1 MVEAKIEDALCEYL
15 ERYHLGER
23 ESASSKKLEA
33 VFDVKG
39 SELRRIIN
47 NLRSQSQ
54 PICSNAPG
62 YFYAANQEEINAT
75 VAQLSS
81 RISHIAKARDGLRK
95 CTKYAPEQLSFVK
108 ED

>member
-1 MVEAKIEDALCEYL
+1 MVEPKIEGALCEYL
-15 ERYHLGER
+15 ERYHMGE
-23 ESASSKKLEA
+23 SQAASSKKLEA
-33 VFDVKG
+33 AFRVKG
-39 SELRRIIN
+39 SDLRKIIN

-54 PICSNAPG
+54 PICSNAFG
-62 YFYAANQEEINAT
+62 YFYAATQEEINAT
-75 VAQLSS
+75 VSQLNS

>member
-23 ESASSKKLEA
+23 DPASSKKLEA
-33 VFDVKG
+33 VFHVKG

-54 PICSNAPG
+54 PICSNATG

-75 VAQLSS
+75 VAQLNS
-81 RISHIAKARDGLRK
+81 RITHIAKARDGLRK
-95 CTKYAPEQLSFVK
+95 CTQYAPEQLSFVK